1 MSQTT
6 TTTTTTATTKTEMS
20 KTSETFDEELF
31 ETRLEALKD
40 TQECIQQM
48 SNWCL
53 QHRLNH
59 KKIIQCWLNVFKRV
73 RVDHRLV
80 LFYLA
85 NDVIQYS
92 KRKRY
97 EFVECWATALQR
109 ATTMVRD
116 ERVKG
121 KILRIFKIW
130 EQREI
135 YNEEFLSDLS
145 GLLNIAPPKKA
156 PASTDPSNEYQ
167 NATLIAQ
174 VRECVELAEAT
185 DKSMK
190 KLPKPPNFE
199 IEAIK
204 QQLKDKSHSGDIE
217 KELERCVAFINAYNK
232 NLQNEIKSRKSVVET
247 IEAAKKF
254 YEHQGREVKVV
265 ASAYKSFGT
274 RIKIVK
280 RKLDEVIP
288 TLSSP
293 IPSPDINAPSPERD
307 ADLQLPDENNSPLGV
322 NLFSGSG
329 LNGFASYLD
338 GGQLPFDINDFKRE
352 SSGKDRGSA
361 IEVIGSRSDDESYT
375 PNASY
380 YKPEPLSSSSY
391 SNNNANGN
399 SGSAIPGLGGGGG
412 NGSSDEY
419 NPSQVQS
426 GYGGV
431 LPPPAP
437 PIFGGTTQE
446 YAPPPPPH
454 HGYGQ
459 TESQYTPAPL
469 NSNPMA
475 PPPPMPPAISS
486 TGGVD
491 DFNSTWDMSMTW
503 TPLDNSL
510 NSSGASSSY
519 TTPSQSTPHSPPH
532 FERKGSSAPV
542 EYSEHHNVS
551 GLGAQDVDHRTVQLP
566 PAFNF
571 RPKSALSEEQT
582 RQLVDI
588 DHRNL
593 ISLTGSPGGAE
604 KDFGGGG
611 GDVDYRTAPST
622 KAEEAGSAIR
632 SLGNNSPMM
641 APPGSYVKKTSSP
654 QKSNASSSSES
665 DRVDGSARYD
675 PADMVIDMDM
685 SDEDLEESQLEL
697 NANPEQLQLESA
709 DGELDANGVLTP
721 RPVLLET
728 PQEFQWDAN
737 NSFLGA
743 TGAGNMQD
751 MQAADAQQQQQQP
764 PLPPQ
769 QQSWNQMQPP
779 MPWNGSE
786 GNNGPA
792 GVPPPP
798 RPPFT
803 GGPFPFQAF
812 GNSPDNMN
820 RGRGRGR
827 GWSGPYRPNYQR
839 MPGPFDGGPGPRP
852 FFRGGGPMRGGGGRG
867 RMRGKPWIA
876 GSKDRR
882 VVYLL
887 TFAALN
893 HLPVKSP
900 VSVSA
905 FAFRFCVGVGSRNS
919 SIVCRQTLVLTLV
932 GVTPAT

>member
-1 MSQTT
+1 
-6 TTTTTTATTKTEMS
+6 MS
-20 KTSETFDEELF
+20 KASELFDEELF

-53 QHRLNH
+53 QHRINH
-59 KKIIQCWLNVFKRV
+59 KKIIHSWLNVFKRV

-156 PASTDPSNEYQ
+156 PPSSDPSNEYQ
-167 NATLIAQ
+167 NSTLITQ
-174 VRECVELAEAT
+174 VRECVELSETT

-199 IEAIK
+199 IEVIK
-204 QQLKDKSHSGDIE
+204 QQLKDKSHSNEIE
-217 KELERCVAFINAYNK
+217 KELERYVAFINAYNK
-232 NLQNEIKSRKSVVET
+232 NLQNEIKCRKAVLDS
-247 IEAAKKF
+247 IEAAQKF

-307 ADLQLPDENNSPLGV
+307 ADLQLPDENSPLGESI
-322 NLFSGSG
+322 FSSDG

-338 GGQLPFDINDFKRE
+338 GQLPFDINDFKRE
-352 SSGKDRGSA
+352 TNAKDRGSA

-375 PNASY
+375 PSANF
-380 YKPEPLSSSSY
+380 YKPETLN
-391 SNNNANGN
+391 SNAYANNANGN
-399 SGSAIPGLGGGGG
+399 SVGSIPGLGSSG
-412 NGSSDEY
+412 NTGEY
-419 NPSQVQS
+419 NPAQMHSS
-426 GYGGV
+426 YGGV

-437 PIFGGTTQE
+437 PSFEE

-454 HGYGQ
+454 LGYGQ
-459 TESQYTPAPL
+459 AESQYTPAPL
-469 NSNPMA
+469 NSSNNMA
-475 PPPPMPPAISS
+475 PPPPMPANA
-486 TGGVD
+486 GGVD

-510 NSSGASSSY
+510 NSSSSSY
-519 TTPSQSTPHSPPH
+519 TPTQITPRSPPH
-532 FERKGSSAPV
+532 FERKGNGAPI
-542 EYSEHHNVS
+542 EYNDHHNAS
-551 GLGAQDVDHRTVQLP
+551 GLGAQDVDHRAVQLP

-571 RPKSALSEEQT
+571 RSKTTQNEDLT
-582 RQLVDI
+582 RPLVDI

-593 ISLTGSPGGAE
+593 ISLTGSPGGAD
-604 KDFGGGG
+604 KDFTGGA
-611 GDVDYRTAPST
+611 DVDYRTAPVP
-622 KAEEAGSAIR
+622 
-632 SLGNNSPMM
+632 NHSPMM
-641 APPGSYVKKTSSP
+641 APPNKKKHNSP
-654 QKSNASSSSES
+654 LKSNASSSSES

-675 PADMVIDMDM
+675 PADMVVDMDM
-685 SDEDLEESQLEL
+685 SDEDLEESQREMI
-697 NANPEQLQLESA
+697 ANVN
-709 DGELDANGVLTP
+709 DGELDQASG
-721 RPVLLET
+721 RPALLET
-728 PQEFQWDAN
+728 PADFLNQWDD
-737 NSFLGA
+737 S
-743 TGAGNMQD
+743 MQD
-751 MQAADAQQQQQQP
+751 TQGDGQQQQQSP
-764 PLPPQ
+764 PLPP
-769 QQSWNQMQPP
+769 QSWNQMQPP
-779 MPWNGSE
+779 RPWNGSE
-786 GNNGPA
+786 GNGNGPN

-798 RPPFT
+798 RQPFA
-803 GGPFPFQAF
+803 GGPFPFKPF
-812 GNSPDNMN
+812 GNSPDNMQ

-827 GWSGPYRPNYQR
+827 GWSAPYRPNFQR
-839 MPGPFDGGPGPRP
+839 MPNNPFDGPGPGPSGPGPGPRP
-852 FFRGGGPMRGGGGRG
+852 FFQRRG
-867 RMRGKPWIA
+867 RMRGKPWM
-876 GSKDRR
+876 
-882 VVYLL
+882 
-887 TFAALN
+887 
-893 HLPVKSP
+893 
-900 VSVSA
+900 
-905 FAFRFCVGVGSRNS
+905 
-919 SIVCRQTLVLTLV
+919 
-932 GVTPAT
+932 